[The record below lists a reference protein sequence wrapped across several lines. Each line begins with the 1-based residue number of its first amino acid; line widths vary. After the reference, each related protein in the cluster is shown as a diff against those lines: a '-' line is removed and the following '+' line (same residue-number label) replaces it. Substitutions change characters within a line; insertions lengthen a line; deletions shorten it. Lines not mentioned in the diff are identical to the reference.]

1 VIEFRFLGYTFNE
14 RATDKAQMR
23 ELVKKANMVVGCV
36 WGIGERKW
44 GGREE
49 CRRSKLRVKAGKKVA
64 KFEDRMG
71 EREECRILSEYYG
84 EKKKKADAKESA
96 ELSERDKDPDKQKR
110 RERIRESRFNREYE
124 RCITEDVPAEHPLS
138 GVPGEREREREK
150 SEGEIQMWERRERE
164 QVLDG
169 KRREVP
175 RGTGPGRNTERRRK
189 GDRMDESD
197 MEEER
202 KDRKRKEW
210 RIEKNVNFLE
220 LYFCVCN

>member
-1 VIEFRFLGYTFNE
+1 
-14 RATDKAQMR
+14 MR

-71 EREECRILSEYYG
+71 EREECRILSEYCG

-96 ELSERDKDPDKQKR
+96 ELSERDKDPDKQK
-110 RERIRESRFNREYE
+110 
-124 RCITEDVPAEHPLS
+124 
-138 GVPGEREREREK
+138 
-150 SEGEIQMWERRERE
+150 RRERE